1 MLQGE
6 RDVRQ
11 TEFDLLDDAARSL
24 AQEKTTSLD
33 SLMDTFLV
41 RKRNAMAM
49 VIAMDEQ
56 IEELDKEIWLLNNTH
71 KGETAAVVTA
81 TLLAKRDCKIEFQL
95 TYRKRF
101 RASYSPSA
109 LTLPRSGDWCYL
121 AAVLR
126 PARHHVRREALV
138 GRLAPLLREHHPKHG

>member
-81 TLLAKRDCKIEFQL
+81 TLLAKRDCKIELQL

-101 RASYSPSA
+101 RTPYSP
-109 LTLPRSGDWCYL
+109 
-121 AAVLR
+121 
-126 PARHHVRREALV
+126 
-138 GRLAPLLREHHPKHG
+138 HPH